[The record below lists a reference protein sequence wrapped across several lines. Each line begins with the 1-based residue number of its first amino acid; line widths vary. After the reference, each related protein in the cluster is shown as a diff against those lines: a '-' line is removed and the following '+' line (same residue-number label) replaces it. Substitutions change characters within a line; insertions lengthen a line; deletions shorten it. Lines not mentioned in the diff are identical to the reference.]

1 MQEIT
6 LAMADGEFAVFAS
19 CFCRDMPIRNVQ
31 VLIDNEPQFD
41 EDNKPV
47 MTDYTALEW
56 IKLYVVGQ
64 LQKKATKGYGKL
76 VLDQNPPD
84 AALMETML
92 SNL

>member
-6 LAMADGEFAVFAS
+6 LTMSDEEFEVFSS
-19 CFCRDMPIRNVQ
+19 CFLRDMPIRNVQ
-31 VLIDNEPQFD
+31 VLLDDVPQFD
-41 EDNKPV
+41 EDGKPI

-64 LQKKATKGYGKL
+64 LQKKATKGYYKL
-76 VLDQNPPD
+76 MADQNPPD
-84 AALMETML
+84 AELMKSML